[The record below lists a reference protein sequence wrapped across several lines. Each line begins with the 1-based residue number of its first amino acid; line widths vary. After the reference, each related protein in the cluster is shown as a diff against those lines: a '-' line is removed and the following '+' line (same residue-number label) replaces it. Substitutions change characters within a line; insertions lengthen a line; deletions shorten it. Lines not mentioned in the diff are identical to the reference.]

1 MPSAGLRQ
9 IPGSQLSLNSR
20 NQPGAQ
26 KQYTTNEDG
35 YVEERKEDEEDSD
48 DSDDEDDY
56 LTDED
61 ENLSPTHGEGNE
73 NEDDG
78 KEIN

>member
-1 MPSAGLRQ
+1 
-9 IPGSQLSLNSR
+9 
-20 NQPGAQ
+20 
-26 KQYTTNEDG
+26 
-35 YVEERKEDEEDSD
+35 VEERKEDEEDSD